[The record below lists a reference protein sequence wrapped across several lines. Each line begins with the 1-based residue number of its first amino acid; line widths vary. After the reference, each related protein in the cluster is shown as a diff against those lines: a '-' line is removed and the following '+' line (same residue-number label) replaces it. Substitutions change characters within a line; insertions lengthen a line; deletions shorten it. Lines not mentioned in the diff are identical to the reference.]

1 MSLTPSS
8 RAMTCRE
15 VVECTTAYL
24 EESVQGSARLSID
37 CHLAGCA
44 GCRTYLKQIVLV
56 REATALLPRPV
67 VPPPKRT
74 LLRQYFAQRVVPL
87 QRTKQF
93 GYAVEVSGTT
103 QRQHDRA

>member
-24 EESVQGSARLSID
+24 EESVQVSARLSID

-56 REATALLPRPV
+56 REATALLPTDVSPSILCPTR
-67 VPPPKRT
+67 RS
-74 LLRQYFAQRVVPL
+74 FAAHETIRVCCGRFWYDAAPA
-87 QRTKQF
+87 R
-93 GYAVEVSGTT
+93 
-103 QRQHDRA
+103 